1 MFGVTNGERSH
12 SIAFTERGAKP
23 LHYGHRKFIGLQCG
37 IRTHIIPRP
46 KRGAITRLG
55 EPERI
60 SFLHSLMTLKE
71 LIDCDG
77 WTQTSDLYIY
87 LVTPRT
93 VNCSATHSATLMF
106 VFGPG
111 WCPSDAKSIT

>member
-1 MFGVTNGERSH
+1 MTGLEP
-12 SIAFTERGAKP
+12 A
-23 LHYGHRKFIGLQCG
+23 LYGFAIRRLAIRHTPTSIGLQCG